1 LINALAGAE
10 NLKVAGRT
18 SSFAL
23 RDQNL
28 DLRMIGDTLGVET
41 VVEGSVRRSEDRVR
55 ITAQMIDARTGFH
68 LWSDEY
74 DPT

>member
-1 LINALAGAE
+1 
-10 NLKVAGRT
+10 
-18 SSFAL
+18 
-23 RDQNL
+23 
-28 DLRMIGDTLGVET
+28 MIGDTLGVET